1 MLVRLGLLAIVALG
15 LASCGEGRFVGFGKC
30 ASDGSIVWY
39 ERPNS
44 QGSYDGLDVSE
55 ANCK

>member
-1 MLVRLGLLAIVALG
+1 MLIRLGLLAIVALG
-15 LASCGEGRFVGFGKC
+15 LANCGEGRFVGFDKC
-30 ASDGSIVWY
+30 ATDGSIVWY

-44 QGSYDGLDVSE
+44 QGSFDGLEVNA